1 MNSNIKIAPSILA
14 SNFSKLNDEVISIEN
29 AGADFIHLDIMDG
42 HFVPNLTFG
51 PPIIKS
57 LRNLT
62 KLPFDVHLM
71 VSNPDT
77 LLDDYVNAGANIIT
91 VHVEACNHLARTLH
105 YIKSKGCK
113 AGVAINPHTDIQFIE
128 NVIEDLDLILIM
140 TVNPGFGGQKFIK
153 SMFKK
158 ISLVKE
164 IISSRDIFLEVDG
177 GITKENSKEVINAGA
192 NVLASGTR
200 IEKLDQ
206 LKGKYQNIKILKF
219 DISQSD
225 KIEEFIENAT
235 KELGGNLDCIV
246 NNAGVTQDNLAIRM
260 SLEEWQ
266 KVININLTSTF
277 LMSKSAIKK
286 MLKNK
291 SGRIVNITS
300 VVGHTGNLGQA
311 NYTASKAGI
320 IAMSKS
326 LAIEYA
332 KKNININCISP
343 GFIKTA
349 MTDKL
354 DDKFKEVIISKI
366 PSARLGDPD
375 DVANAALFLCS
386 NQSKYING
394 ETLHVNGGMY
404 MA

>member
-1 MNSNIKIAPSILA
+1 MSDLKDKSIIVTGA
-14 SNFSKLNDEVISIEN
+14 SGGIGQS
-29 AGADFIHLDIMDG
+29 
-42 HFVPNLTFG
+42 
-51 PPIIKS
+51 IIK
-57 LRNLT
+57 
-62 KLPFDVHLM
+62 KLYQ
-71 VSNPDT
+71 N
-77 LLDDYVNAGANIIT
+77 GANI
-91 VHVEACNHLARTLH
+91 
-105 YIKSKGCK
+105 
-113 AGVAINPHTDIQFIE
+113 
-128 NVIEDLDLILIM
+128 
-140 TVNPGFGGQKFIK
+140 
-153 SMFKK
+153 
-158 ISLVKE
+158 
-164 IISSRDIFLEVDG
+164 
-177 GITKENSKEVINAGA
+177 
-192 NVLASGTR
+192 LASGTR
-200 IEKLDQ
+200 TEKLNE
-206 LKGKYQNIKILKF
+206 LKDKFENIKTLKF

-225 KIEEFIENAT
+225 KIEEFLENST

-277 LMSKSAIKK
+277 LLSKSAIKK

-291 SGRIVNITS
+291 SGKIVNITS

-320 IAMSKS
+320 TAMSKS

-354 DDKFKEVIISKI
+354 DDKIQEAIISKI
-366 PSARLGDPD
+366 PSARFGDPD
-375 DVANAALFLCS
+375 DVANAVLFLCS
-386 NQSKYING
+386 NQSDYING